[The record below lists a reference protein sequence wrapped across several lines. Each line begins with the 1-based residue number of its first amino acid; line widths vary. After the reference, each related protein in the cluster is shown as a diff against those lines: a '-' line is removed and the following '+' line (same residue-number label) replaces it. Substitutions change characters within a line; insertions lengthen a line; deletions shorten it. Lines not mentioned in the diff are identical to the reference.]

1 MASLL
6 ALPPHLLPLP
16 YNKKS
21 AMLPFHAVVKEDF
34 AAVNQLIIDRLYS
47 DVALVKDI
55 GHYLVEAGGKRLRPL
70 MVLLTA
76 NALGLQQTSAT
87 NSPGQHIDLATII
100 EFIHTATLLHDDV
113 VDMSSLRRGRPTANA
128 EWGNAPSVLVGD
140 FLYSRAFQIMVNIGS
155 MEIMAILSNTT
166 NVIAEGEVQQL
177 VNAKDP
183 NVSEANY
190 FAVIDK
196 KTAVLFASAC
206 ESAAVLCKATTEQR
220 LALRTYGSKVGI
232 AFQLVDDALDYT
244 GDTAA
249 LGKNVGADLAEGKPT
264 LPLIHAMRSGTPAQA
279 EIIANAIR
287 NGDASQLAAILDIVQ
302 ITGAMDYTLNCA
314 REHVREAIAEL
325 QLLPDNIYTQAMHQV
340 AEFALARTY

>member
-1 MASLL
+1 
-6 ALPPHLLPLP
+6 
-16 YNKKS
+16 
-21 AMLPFHAVVKEDF
+21 MLPFHAVVKEDF

-76 NALGLQQTSAT
+76 NALGLQQATAT
-87 NSPGQHIDLATII
+87 NSRQHIDLATII

-206 ESAAVLCKATTEQR
+206 EAAAVLCEATPEQR

-264 LPLIHAMRSGTPAQA
+264 LPLIYAMRAGTAEQT

-287 NGDASQLAAILDIVQ
+287 NGDASQLAAILDIVHN
-302 ITGAMDYTLNCA
+302 TGAMDYTLNCA
-314 REHVREAIAEL
+314 REHVREAIIEL
-325 QLLPDNIYTQAMHQV
+325 QHLPDNIYTQAMHQV